1 MPADMSEDPDQMMFV
16 PTTFPSAAYD
26 PIEHDRV
33 ESGRPTSRMEVLQHQ
48 QRAMRHDMIV
58 MAVNSYDDTTRA
70 ERSVLHIVPDAVTG
84 IRRSLS
90 RMLTSAGHR
99 IGPEAA

>member
-1 MPADMSEDPDQMMFV
+1 MMFT

-33 ESGRPTSRMEVLQHQ
+33 ENGRPASRMEVIQHQ
-48 QRAMRHDMIV
+48 QRAMRHNALAMTVTDEV
-58 MAVNSYDDTTRA
+58 SRD
-70 ERSVLHIVPDAVTG
+70 ERSAFQFLPDTLDG

-90 RMLTSAGHR
+90 RALVNAGHR